1 MERNLFVRTPRS
13 YFFFFFF
20 LYLRRATGAFLPPY
34 APDMETRAVKMS
46 TMIACWEMILH
57 KTRCPLASFLP
68 SLPSRSLSLFRLSL
82 FSFSHTSRI
91 GFVKFHQRYATR
103 IFFSQCIAALMNNI
117 SATFTQCRSWPSEF
131 VYSTKK

>member
-1 MERNLFVRTPRS
+1 MYAHLARI
-13 YFFFFFF
+13 FFSFFF

-57 KTRCPLASFLP
+57 KTRCPFASFLP

-82 FSFSHTSRI
+82 SLLFFSHVSHRI
-91 GFVKFHQRYATR
+91 REIPPTLCNARFFLTMYSGLDEQYKRNVVHSMPKLAFRIRLFH
-103 IFFSQCIAALMNNI
+103 
-117 SATFTQCRSWPSEF
+117 
-131 VYSTKK
+131 